1 MTKRSVTHATFVIER
16 VYDARPSRVFTALS
30 DPAEKT
36 RWFHGPEEW
45 GPDEYSMDFR
55 EGGLEVSRG
64 GPKGGPVFTY
74 EARFDDIVPGERIV
88 TTYVMHIDAK
98 RISVSLA
105 TVELQPEG
113 SGTRLTFT
121 ESGAYLDDFDKP
133 EVREQGTAETLDA
146 LGTYLSRELTGPEPA
161 TAPER
166 RGQT

>member
-1 MTKRSVTHATFVIER
+1 MTKRCVTHGTFTIER
-16 VYDARPSRVFTALS
+16 VYQAQPPRVFAALS

-45 GPDEYSMDFR
+45 GPDDYSMDFR

-64 GPKGGPVFTY
+64 GPQGGPIISY
-74 EARFDDIVPGERIV
+74 EARFEDIVPDQRIV
-88 TTYVMHIDAK
+88 STYVMHHDDK

-105 TVELQPEG
+105 IVDLQPEG

-133 EVREQGTAETLDA
+133 EVREHGTAELLDT
-146 LGTYLSRELTGPEPA
+146 LGTYLSGESAGRAPA
-161 TAPER
+161 TAPEGR
-166 RGQT
+166 WQV